1 MISSRWYAGASIEF
15 ETNKGRVISFHPYLA
30 TRFKE
35 LMIFILLMSNDH
47 QAKGQGGDDKGKCRT
62 RDHHAEDQVKQA
74 FHAEDQ
80 VHRHAE
86 DQVAL
91 PC

>member
-1 MISSRWYAGASIEF
+1 
-15 ETNKGRVISFHPYLA
+15 
-30 TRFKE
+30 
-35 LMIFILLMSNDH
+35 MSNDH
-47 QAKGQGGDDKGKCRT
+47 QAKGQGGDNKSKSRT
-62 RDHHAEDQVKQA
+62 RDYHAEDQVKQA
-74 FHAEDQ
+74 LHAEDQ